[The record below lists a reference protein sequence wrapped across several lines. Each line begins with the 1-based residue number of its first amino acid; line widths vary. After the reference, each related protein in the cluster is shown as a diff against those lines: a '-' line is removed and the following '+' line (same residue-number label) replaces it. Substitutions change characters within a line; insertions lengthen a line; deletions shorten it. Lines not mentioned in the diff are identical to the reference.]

1 MSQQETAFKSAL
13 ENTIATAALQRGSI
27 TNWLDCLHGKVTAEE
42 LYWMR
47 FPQRLH
53 EAAIHSADGMLERQS
68 VLDIVKDHAIRI
80 KTLVADKMPS
90 WKIGTVNDGFAHYAT
105 HAEATQALQDA
116 WMRVRNELVDVRETE
131 TPGTFGVYSYEDCE
145 PGASIESGVEGYLLR
160 EFPAGDYWY
169 LDDKFYNRE
178 ELEKNLPRIVTRM
191 DWEQP
196 ESYPHTFEFLDGGRM
211 LVFRDGTGAV
221 AKDPDPLLEDAIHPA
236 TGAEGAAKIFAET
249 VRQHLFARLHKP
261 VMDMQERSFMAGETL
276 FNRESYNPEGTFP
289 YREIL
294 LVLEQP
300 EALYDN
306 KRWQHMKN
314 VLASIR
320 LTGLPDGTLFV
331 EEVASDWAQDIASN
345 RTRREDVPFVAS
357 GRVDDWLP
365 LALQQVLHEAVA
377 GGYAHVAFINGTQ
390 AMERYEVSD
399 TFNFV
404 MLTYDCATEQYT
416 FHAHDRSG
424 HSIIMPGAETYSL
437 PLEKGREKRT
447 LETLLGR
454 EQARKLWDAEPWLTD
469 DGKTEVQKLW
479 HDSWPVG
486 DGGVKVLY
494 DEILP
499 LTLHDLLQTFD
510 PAIVLEYVQPA
521 ETGDRQLRFRVTDVL
536 REKVRD
542 GLPLFRLLAHGRERT
557 AAVAMTV
564 ADNSKTA
571 SLFDVSDC
579 ASPRE
584 VGLRAW
590 KAIGGDLGNLDAIA
604 KILDAQ
610 GYRLDTR
617 CLQNLPDHPLSQR
630 EAFIK
635 AVRQTTPTVQ
645 QKPDK
650 AVER

>member
-1 MSQQETAFKSAL
+1 MPQQETAFKSTL
-13 ENTIATAALQRGSI
+13 ENTIATASLQRGNI
-27 TNWLDCLHGKVTAEE
+27 TDWLDYLHGKVTAEE
-42 LYWMR
+42 LHWTR
-47 FPQRLH
+47 FPERLR
-53 EAAIHSADGMLERQS
+53 EAAARSADGILEREV
-68 VLDIVKDHAIRI
+68 VLDTAKDHAVRI

-90 WKIGTVNDGFAHYAT
+90 WRIGTVNDGFAHYAT

-116 WMRVRNELVDVRETE
+116 WMRVRKELVDVRETE

-178 ELEKNLPRIVTRM
+178 ELEKNLPRIIARM
-191 DWEQP
+191 YWDQP
-196 ESYPHTFEFLDGGRM
+196 ENYPHTFEFLDGGRM
-211 LVFRDGTGAV
+211 LVFRDGRGEV
-221 AKDPDPLLEDAIHPA
+221 AKDPDPLLVNAIHPA
-236 TGAEGAAKIFAET
+236 TGAEGAAQIFAET

-276 FNRESYNPEGTFP
+276 FNRESYNPEGAFP

-331 EEVASDWAQDIASN
+331 EEVESGWAQDIASQ
-345 RTRREDVPFVAS
+345 RTYRANVPFVAS
-357 GRVDDWLP
+357 GQVNDWLP

-377 GGYAHVAFINGTQ
+377 GRYAQVAFINGTQ
-390 AMERYEVSD
+390 AMERYEVGE

-416 FHAHDRSG
+416 FHAHDHSG
-424 HSIIMPGAETYSL
+424 HAVIMPGAETYAL
-437 PLEKGREKRT
+437 PLERGQEKRM
-447 LETLLGR
+447 LESLLGR
-454 EQARKLWDAEPWLTD
+454 EQAKELWDAEPWLTD

-486 DGGVKVLY
+486 DGGVKTFY

-499 LTLHDLLQTFD
+499 LTLHDLLQTLD
-510 PAIVLEYVQPA
+510 PAIALDYVQPA
-521 ETGDRQLRFRVTDVL
+521 ETGGRQLRFSVTDAL
-536 REKVRD
+536 REKVRQ
-542 GLPLFRLLAHGRERT
+542 GLPLFPELASDHERT
-557 AAVAMTV
+557 AAAAVPV
-564 ADNSKTA
+564 ADRNKTA
-571 SLFDVSDC
+571 SLFDFSGC

-584 VGLRAW
+584 AGMRAW
-590 KAIGGDLGNLDAIA
+590 EVIGGDLGRLPEAIRALDE
-604 KILDAQ
+604 Q

-617 CLQNLPDHPLSQR
+617 RLQNLPEHPLLR
-630 EAFIK
+630 RDAFVK
-635 AVRQTTPTVQ
+635 AVSQTPQATRSPENTH
-645 QKPDK
+645 
-650 AVER
+650 ER